1 MLTKAER
8 SARNKAA
15 HAIRRAMTDA
25 DYRQAKTEGATIT
38 WREVAAVYDTMPTE
52 SVLALGLPA
61 PVDATPRAPRGKR
74 NAPAHVQRAQEA
86 FALARL
92 SWEAGLESAMRG
104 AHTLADGGTPAN
116 GETYPDEERDYRAAH
131 PAPVFRDYLTAE
143 YAAMR
148 HAADDHAVSA

>member
-15 HAIRRAMTDA
+15 HAIRRAMIDA
-25 DYRQAKTEGATIT
+25 DYRQAKAEGTPLT
-38 WREVAAVYDTMPTE
+38 WREIAAVYDAMPTE

-61 PVDATPRAPRGKR
+61 PVDAAPRAPRGNR
-74 NAPAHVQRAQEA
+74 NAPAHVTRAQQSFSEA
-86 FALARL
+86 RTA
-92 SWEAGLESAMRG
+92 WEAGLETALRG
-104 AHTLADGGTPAN
+104 ARSTAEGGKPAR
-116 GETYPDEERDYRAAH
+116 GETYTDEERDYRAAH

-148 HAADDHAVSA
+148 HAADDTVSA